1 MRRLLAAFLSCG
13 LLIPTSVRAGADEP
27 PPADDS
33 APRADPTN
41 LFTRPMVP
49 TGRVR
54 LTTYGRP
61 PGKGGRWHDG
71 QVRGVYEGRIQAIED
86 GVIVLG
92 QVGGKVVRV
101 PEDDVLGIDVRKN
114 GSAALGTLGA
124 LLGIPAG
131 LILGGLVCA
140 SANSCSAE
148 VLWTGALAG
157 GVLGA
162 TAMGKGEWETVP
174 VVRLS
179 PRRVSLVL
187 QPVRKGGGLGLS
199 VSF

>member
-1 MRRLLAAFLSCG
+1 MRRLVAVFLTFG
-13 LLIPTSVRAGADEP
+13 LLIPASARAADEP
-27 PPADDS
+27 RPADDPAARVDATS
-33 APRADPTN
+33 
-41 LFTRPMVP
+41 LFNRPLVP
-49 TGRVR
+49 AGRVR
-54 LTTYGRP
+54 LTTFAV
-61 PGKGGRWHDG
+61 PGAAGSR
-71 QVRGVYEGRIQAIED
+71 RLEGRIQAIED

-92 QVGGKVVRV
+92 QSEGGVVRV
-101 PEDDVLGIDVRKN
+101 REDDVLGVEVRKN
-114 GSAALGTLGA
+114 GSPALGALGA

-140 SANSCSAE
+140 SLNDCSVG
-148 VLWTGALAG
+148 VLWGGALAG

-162 TAMGKGEWETVP
+162 AGLGRGEWETVP

-187 QPVRKGGGLGLS
+187 QSARRGGGVGLS

>member
-1 MRRLLAAFLSCG
+1 MRRLLAAFLSFG
-13 LLIPTSVRAGADEP
+13 LLIPPSVWAAGDEP
-27 PPADDS
+27 RPADDP
-33 APRADPTN
+33 APRADATN
-41 LFTRPMVP
+41 LFTRPVVP
-49 TGRVR
+49 GGRVR
-54 LTTYGRP
+54 LTLFAVPGAKDGR
-61 PGKGGRWHDG
+61 R
-71 QVRGVYEGRIQAIED
+71 YEGRIQAIED

-92 QVGGKVVRV
+92 QPEGSIVRLR
-101 PEDDVLGIDVRKN
+101 EDDVFGVEVRKN
-114 GSAALGTLGA
+114 GSPALGALGA

-140 SANSCSAE
+140 TANDCS
-148 VLWTGALAG
+148 VGILWGGALVG

-162 TAMGKGEWETVP
+162 AGLGRGEWETVP

-187 QPVRKGGGLGLS
+187 QPVRKGGGVGLS

>member
-1 MRRLLAAFLSCG
+1 MRRLLAAFLSFG
-13 LLIPTSVRAGADEP
+13 LTIPTSAWAGADDTA
-27 PPADDS
+27 PPADES
-33 APRADPTN
+33 N
-41 LFTRPMVP
+41 LFSRPVVP
-49 TGRVR
+49 AGRVR
-54 LTTYGRP
+54 LTLFAVPGAKDGR
-61 PGKGGRWHDG
+61 RL
-71 QVRGVYEGRIQAIED
+71 EGEIRAIED

-92 QVGGKVVRV
+92 QPEGAVVRV
-101 PEDDVLGIDVRKN
+101 REDDVLGVEVRKN
-114 GSAALGTLGA
+114 GSPALGALGA

-140 SANSCSAE
+140 SANDCSVG
-148 VLWTGALAG
+148 VLWGGALAG

-162 TAMGKGEWETVP
+162 AGLGRGEWETVP

-187 QPVRKGGGLGLS
+187 QPVRKGGGVGLS

>member
-13 LLIPTSVRAGADEP
+13 LLIPTPAWAGDDP
-27 PPADDS
+27 PPADGS

-41 LFTRPMVP
+41 LFTRPMAP

-54 LTTYGRP
+54 LTTFGRP
-61 PGKGGRWHDG
+61 AGRGGRWYDG
-71 QVRGVYEGRIQAIED
+71 QLRGVYEGRIQAIED

-92 QVGGKVVRV
+92 QVGGQVVRV

-131 LILGGLVCA
+131 LILGVLVCV
-140 SANSCSAE
+140 SANGCSAE
-148 VLWTGALAG
+148 MLWTGALAG

-174 VVRLS
+174 VIRIS

-187 QPVRKGGGLGLS
+187 QPARKGGGLGLS